1 MPILEN
7 QRHEL
12 FAQELAKGK
21 TAHEAYSLA
30 GFKKSRKNASCLRAN
45 EDITARVAE
54 LQAVAARSAEI
65 TIEACCAELDQAIE
79 IAKANGQ
86 ATALVSA
93 TQLRAKLGGLL
104 IQKIEQKVEIA
115 ASCPE
120 SWAEIADGM
129 LEDLGPL
136 DEEDQQGLIV
146 ILRRFSDEIDDY
158 KAAIKARIEAI
169 KYADDPVELRHRL
182 KLAAERQRQREQ
194 RLIASPH

>member
-21 TAHEAYSLA
+21 TAHEAYRLA
-30 GFKKSRKNASCLRAN
+30 GFKESRKNASRLRAN

-93 TQLRAKLGGLL
+93 T
-104 IQKIEQKVEIA
+104 
-115 ASCPE
+115 
-120 SWAEIADGM
+120 
-129 LEDLGPL
+129 
-136 DEEDQQGLIV
+136 
-146 ILRRFSDEIDDY
+146 
-158 KAAIKARIEAI
+158 
-169 KYADDPVELRHRL
+169 VELRHRL
-182 KLAAERQRQREQ
+182 KLAAERERQREQ